1 MESARD
7 CRWLSPRTALRGGP
21 FQRASIGRGQT
32 GATEFPSRTF
42 LRPNRG
48 TSAPNHCM
56 SIREPI
62 MQAGWLRR
70 LKSSGVALAFAVGL
84 LTAGLLQLPYQSSA
98 QQQATPAVPT
108 AARSLPLASSS
119 LVDLSEAFAS
129 VAEHV
134 KPSVVYIKSGRKPET
149 ARRDGPQARPRMQ
162 VPPGF
167 EEFFRNFPPMQQE
180 PRFQEGS
187 GSGFIVSADGYILT
201 NNHVVDGSD
210 QVTVRLLDRREFKA
224 KIVGTDPNT
233 DLAVLKIDAKN
244 LVPAP
249 LGKSG
254 TSRVGEW
261 VLAVGNPLGENLTF
275 TVTSGIISAKGRSLA
290 LPGQSDRSIQDFIQT
305 DAAIN
310 PGNSGG
316 PLVSVR
322 GEVIGVNSAI
332 ASQTGYYSGYGFAIP
347 IDLARQ
353 VMDQIIAG
361 GRVNRVA
368 IGVSVQNATANDAE
382 YVGLPD
388 IRGVL
393 VQDFTEDSPAKKA
406 GLEAGDIIVS
416 IDGRPVEY
424 VGQLQQQIAFRKAGE
439 KVKVEVA
446 RKGGVHKS
454 YEVRLQA
461 ISPPRELAAGGS
473 DRTDTTDAR
482 GENADIDLLGL
493 TVQPVDADAVRQLEL
508 TPEQRGLIITGV
520 TPGGPAQG
528 EVVEPNGGGPD
539 ILLSVE
545 GKAVKATADLRQ
557 VLKSYKS
564 GDIVTLKLYNTRAK
578 TNRIERI
585 RLGR

>member
-1 MESARD
+1 MPE
-7 CRWLSPRTALRGGP
+7 
-21 FQRASIGRGQT
+21 
-32 GATEFPSRTF
+32 
-42 LRPNRG
+42 
-48 TSAPNHCM
+48 
-56 SIREPI
+56 
-62 MQAGWLRR
+62 GWLRR
-70 LKSSGVALAFAVGL
+70 LKNSGAGFAFALGL

-98 QQQATPAVPT
+98 QQQQTGPGIPT
-108 AARSLPLASSS
+108 AARTAPPAAGSLLE
-119 LVDLSEAFAS
+119 LNEAFAS
-129 VAEHV
+129 VADHI
-134 KPSVVYIKSGRKPET
+134 KPSVVYIKSGRTPE
-149 ARRDGPQARPRMQ
+149 AGRQGGPEARPRMQ

-167 EEFFRNFPPMQQE
+167 EEFFRNFPPTQE
-180 PRFQEGS
+180 PRFREGS
-187 GSGFIVSADGYILT
+187 GSGFVVSADGYILT

-249 LGKSG
+249 LGKSSA
-254 TSRVGEW
+254 TRVGEW
-261 VLAVGNPLGENLTF
+261 VMAVGNPLGDNLTF

-290 LPGQSDRSIQDFIQT
+290 LPGQSERSIQDFIQT

-332 ASQTGYYSGYGFAIP
+332 ASQTGFYSGYGFAIP

-361 GRVNRVA
+361 GQVKRVA
-368 IGVSVQNATANDAE
+368 LGIGVQNATANDAE
-382 YVGLPD
+382 YVGLPE

-393 VQDFTEDSPAKKA
+393 VQNFSDDSPAQKA

-416 IDGRPVEY
+416 IDGKPVEY
-424 VGQLQQQIAFRKAGE
+424 VGQLQQQVAFRKPGE

-446 RKGGVHKS
+446 RKGGVRKT
-454 YEVRLQA
+454 YEVPLQEVSA
-461 ISPPRELAAGGS
+461 PREVASAASEGRGGNEG
-473 DRTDTTDAR
+473 DAD
-482 GENADIDLLGL
+482 GATANINLLGL
-493 TVQPVDADAVRQLEL
+493 TVQPVDQTAAREL
-508 TPEQRGLIITGV
+508 DLGPEQHGLIV
-520 TPGGPAQG
+520 TDVKPGGPAHG
-528 EVVEPNGGGPD
+528 EVAEPNNGGPD

-545 GKAVKATADLRQ
+545 GKAVKGTADLRQ
-557 VLKSYKS
+557 VLKNYKT

-578 TNRIERI
+578 SNRIERI
-585 RLGR
+585 RLAGN